1 MIGMLFAQ
9 PTLNYPLKCGA
20 CQTAFNETYVE
31 RIIIDQNYYEN
42 YVACVLPL
50 YWSQECLEDC
60 EELVQCP
67 FCSYLEIHT
76 TDTCSIQF
84 LTCQHPNCGAYNTNV
99 NKQLLT
105 NRDYH
110 HNKSSVCTRHSTRKT
125 IEDYQIAID
134 GPFDIDSNLKA
145 NHKYNTNDKI
155 EYLNNNIY
163 RDDNR

>member
-60 EELVQCP
+60 EELVQC
-67 FCSYLEIHT
+67 
-76 TDTCSIQF
+76 
-84 LTCQHPNCGAYNTNV
+84 AYNTNV

-145 NHKYNTNDKI
+145 NHKYNTNDK
-155 EYLNNNIY
+155 
-163 RDDNR
+163 